1 MSSSATNPVGD
12 QVVIVTG
19 ASSGIGREAALEFA
33 RRGFTVV
40 GVARREGLLESLT
53 AACREHSPASFHL
66 CGDLGD
72 RDFACRIVPL
82 VEERLGRVDVLIN
95 NAAISKHKHIFHTS
109 TDEAEAVMRI
119 NFLSCVWTTL
129 SAIPVFLRGGGG
141 TIVNVSSFAALVAPP
156 REALYAASKAAMNAF
171 SQGMWLDLEGSGIH
185 VALVNPGPIDT
196 EIWEKEDEP
205 PGYHGHKYPPK
216 IVVDAIFESIEKR
229 IHEVTVP
236 RFDTQLISARALS
249 LFAPGLL
256 RMGMHRMEP
265 VPSELIDA
273 ARRRASSHRAGGN
286 DLDAARGNRETQGT

>member
-1 MSSSATNPVGD
+1 MSSSEAGTAGNR
-12 QVVIVTG
+12 VVIITG
-19 ASSGIGREAALEFA
+19 ASSGIGREAALAFA
-33 RRGFTVV
+33 RRGATVV
-40 GVARREGLLESLT
+40 GVARREALLESLSG
-53 AACREHSPASFHL
+53 ACREHSPASFHL

-95 NAAISKHKHIFHTS
+95 NAAISKHKHILHTS
-109 TDEAEAVMRI
+109 ADEAEAVMRI

-141 TIVNVSSFAALVAPP
+141 TIVNVSSFAAMVAPP
-156 REALYAASKAAMNAF
+156 RESVYAASKAAMNAF

-205 PGYHGHKYPPK
+205 PAYHGHKYSPK

-236 RFDTQLISARALS
+236 RFDAQLISARALA
-249 LFAPGLL
+249 LFAPALL
-256 RMGMHRMEP
+256 RRGMRQMEP
-265 VPSELIDA
+265 VPDELIEA
-273 ARRRASSHRAGGN
+273 ARQRARAAAPTNGN
-286 DLDAARGNRETQGT
+286 TSGA